1 MHSVLARNQRRLT
14 GGPYMGSS
22 AFSGT
27 NLESSPTSSAGTPET
42 KYSHQKRGAEPSMLQ
57 LLAGARAPSGG
68 SDDRSWGRR
77 HFLLSEDAAADT
89 GVRSET
95 RRDGVAGVES
105 IGRWTTG
112 AGGGIIGAG
121 GDVILFSFVYRL
133 VLFRQLRCSIVLPL
147 PRNISRPIN
156 A

>member
-1 MHSVLARNQRRLT
+1 
-14 GGPYMGSS
+14 MGSS

-42 KYSHQKRGAEPSMLQ
+42 KYSHQKRQPSILQ
-57 LLAGARAPSGG
+57 LLADARAPSGG
-68 SDDRSWGRR
+68 SDDRSWGSR
-77 HFLLSEDAAADT
+77 HFLLGKDAATDT
-89 GVRSET
+89 GVRSDPL
-95 RRDGVAGVES
+95 RDGVEGMES
-105 IGRWTTG
+105 IGRWITG

-121 GDVILFSFVYRL
+121 GDVILFSVVYRL
-133 VLFRQLRCSIVLPL
+133 VLFRQLRCSIVLLLPL